1 MTPDLIVLDSKN
13 RRSRLIL
20 IGAIFF
26 AVVFVWF
33 GVRWQLGD
41 VLASLT
47 PPTDPNAS
55 VVASLAVSL
64 APANPRASWLKAS
77 AGEDVSTESTIPA
90 VEGFEQT
97 VRLAPYDYRWRV
109 ELGRAFEQ
117 DDRADLAEREFK
129 RAVEIA
135 PSYAYP
141 RWRMGNFYLRQNRP
155 DEAFAELKKATDNNT
170 EFRDQVFS
178 LAWDYFDK
186 DATQV
191 EKLAG
196 DQPETR
202 ASLAYFFA
210 ARGRATDSLRNW
222 NLLSDQDKAANKV
235 FAKSIAQGLFGQRHF
250 PQALEF
256 AKQNGND
263 PGANAGAITNPGFE
277 SPIMDGEGS
286 LFGWQVTRNDSKI
299 EIAADPK
306 VKHLGERSLRV
317 TFRDFIKP
325 ALANIV
331 QTVVVAPQK
340 HYRLHYWLR
349 TENLKS
355 AGGPL
360 IELVNGNDDGSI
372 AISKPF
378 PERTDDWQELT
389 IDFTTPQNCE
399 GIYVRT
405 IRQYCGESC
414 PIVGTVW
421 YDDFVLSES
430 GAIGSGISGH

>member
-1 MTPDLIVLDSKN
+1 MTTDLIVLDSKKP
-13 RRSRLIL
+13 RSRLIL
-20 IGAIFF
+20 IGTILF
-26 AVVFVWF
+26 ALVLGWF

-41 VLASLT
+41 LLASLT

-55 VVASLAVSL
+55 ALAALAFSL
-64 APANPRASWLKAS
+64 APANPLSSWLKAS
-77 AGEDVSTESTIPA
+77 TGEDVSTESNISA
-90 VEGFEQT
+90 MERFEQT

-109 ELGRAFEQ
+109 ELGRALEQ
-117 DDRADLAEREFK
+117 DEHADEAESEFK
-129 RAVEIA
+129 RAIELA

-141 RWRMGNFYLRQNRP
+141 RWHLGNFYLRQNRP

-170 EFRDQVFS
+170 EYREQVFS

-210 ARGRATDSLRNW
+210 ARGRAADALRNW
-222 NLLSDQDKAANKV
+222 NLLSDHDKTANKV
-235 FAKSIAQGLFGQRHF
+235 FAKSIAQGLYGQRHF

-256 AKQNGND
+256 AKQNGKD
-263 PGANAGAITNPGFE
+263 PGANAGAVTNSGFE
-277 SPIMDGEGS
+277 SPITDES
-286 LFGWQVTRNDSKI
+286 SWFGWQVTRNDPKI
-299 EIAADPK
+299 EIATDPK
-306 VKHLGERSLRV
+306 VKHQGEHSLRV
-317 TFRDFIKP
+317 TFRNFIKP

-331 QTVVVAPQK
+331 QTVVVEPQT
-340 HYRLHYWLR
+340 HYRLHFWLR
-349 TENLKS
+349 TENIKS

-360 IELVNGNDDGSI
+360 IELVNGNDDRSI

-378 PERTDDWQELT
+378 PMGTNDWQEIT
-389 IDFTTPQNCE
+389 VDFITPQNCE

-414 PIVGTVW
+414 PITGTFW
-421 YDDFVLSES
+421 YDDFVLSEP
-430 GAIGSGISGH
+430 GAIATGFSGH